1 MEDYKEKLLK
11 TLVEKYRKSK
21 KDSGENKVSKRTVM
35 KPTEL
40 YKNYY
45 DNDGDLE
52 TIYSINELIT
62 ECKNQGFISYD
73 QVGFGY
79 EIDRVY
85 LIDEKIEEVENYLSK
100 NYEYQSKYEKMQYMR
115 NIIDKYS
122 GITPIATE
130 ECEKLRMELNRNRIP
145 RNFELQ
151 EDILKALIFIEK
163 NETDVYLREASMFIY
178 GSSKYFEENT
188 LDIVCKMLRHYKKRP
203 CGENEIM
210 DEILHN
216 FHITREEQK
225 ICIKGDCTI
234 YFAGTVLELK
244 YLKNGIEF
252 STEEIESIEKIV
264 VNSVEFIT
272 VENKTSFNRYLAE
285 NAVVFYLGGYMTRY
299 QRNFLYLIYQN
310 NKKKKYYNFGD
321 IDAGGFYIHEHLC
334 RMTGIPFR
342 LKYMSIEQLKD
353 DRYLSCLQKLTY
365 NDIKRLK
372 LLSEKEDYKEV
383 VSYMLRYKIKLEQ
396 EIVSY
401 YMSVPKELY
410 DKQTDD
416 KVYVYL

>member
-45 DNDGDLE
+45 DNDGDLD
-52 TIYSINELIT
+52 TIYSINELIN
-62 ECKNQGFISYD
+62 EFKNKGFISYE
-73 QVGFGY
+73 QVGFGH

-100 NYEYQSKYEKMQYMR
+100 NYGYQSKCEKMRYLQ

-122 GITPIATE
+122 GITPIATG
-130 ECEKLRMELNRNRIP
+130 ECEKLQIELNKHRIP

-151 EDILKALIFIEK
+151 EDILKALIFIEG

-188 LDIVCKMLRHYKKRP
+188 LDIVCKILRHYKNKP
-203 CGENEIM
+203 CGDNEIL
-210 DEILHN
+210 DEILQY
-216 FHITREEQK
+216 FHIEREEQK

-234 YFAGTVLELK
+234 YFAGNVFELK
-244 YLKNGIEF
+244 CLKNGIEF
-252 STEEIESIEKIV
+252 STGELESITKIV
-264 VNSVEFIT
+264 VHTKEFVT
-272 VENKTSFNRYLAE
+272 VENKTSFNRYSAE
-285 NAVVFYLGGYMTRY
+285 NAVVFYLGGYITRY

-310 NKKKKYYNFGD
+310 NKKKQYFHFGD

-334 RMTGIPFR
+334 RMTGILFQ
-342 LKYMSIEQLKD
+342 LKYMSIEQLEDK
-353 DRYLSCLQKLTY
+353 RYQSCLQKLTY

-372 LLSEKEDYKEV
+372 SLSEKEDYKDV
-383 VSYMLRYKIKLEQ
+383 VTYMLRHKVKLEQ
-396 EIVSY
+396 EIISY
-401 YMSVPKELY
+401 YMSIPNELY
-410 DKQTDD
+410 DNQKEN
-416 KVYVYL
+416 KVCIYL